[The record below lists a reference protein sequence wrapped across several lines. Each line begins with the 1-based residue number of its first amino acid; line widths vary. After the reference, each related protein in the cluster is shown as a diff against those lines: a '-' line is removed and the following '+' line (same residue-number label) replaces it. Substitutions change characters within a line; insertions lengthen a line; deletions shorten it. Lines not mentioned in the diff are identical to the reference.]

1 MQTLKKFIYLLS
13 YRERK
18 RLFLLLAMIL
28 IMALLDMIGVVSILP
43 FMAVLINPSL
53 IETNLILNS
62 MFKISALFG
71 IENNQQFLFGL
82 GVLVFVMLI
91 ISLAFKALTT
101 FVQLRFVQMR
111 EYSIGKLLVTSY
123 LQQPYSWFLSRNS
136 ADLGKSILSEVQ
148 HVIGNGLNPLMELIA
163 KGAVTIA
170 MIVLLIITDPKL
182 ALVVGFSLGGA
193 YGIIFYFVRNFLDR
207 IGKERLTSNKSRF
220 TSLSEAFG
228 AIKELKLTGLEKVY
242 IERFSKPAQSFART
256 TSSSQIIRQLPPDLS
271 Y

>member
-101 FVQLRFVQMR
+101 F
-111 EYSIGKLLVTSY
+111 K
-123 LQQPYSWFLSRNS
+123 
-136 ADLGKSILSEVQ
+136 K
-148 HVIGNGLNPLMELIA
+148 
-163 KGAVTIA
+163 
-170 MIVLLIITDPKL
+170 
-182 ALVVGFSLGGA
+182 
-193 YGIIFYFVRNFLDR
+193 
-207 IGKERLTSNKSRF
+207 
-220 TSLSEAFG
+220 
-228 AIKELKLTGLEKVY
+228 
-242 IERFSKPAQSFART
+242 
-256 TSSSQIIRQLPPDLS
+256 
-271 Y
+271 